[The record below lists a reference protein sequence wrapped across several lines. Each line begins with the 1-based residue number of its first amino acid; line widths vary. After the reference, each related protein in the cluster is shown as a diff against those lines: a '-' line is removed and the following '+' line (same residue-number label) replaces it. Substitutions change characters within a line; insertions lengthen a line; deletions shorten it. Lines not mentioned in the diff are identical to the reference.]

1 MEGYVMSSNALK
13 LHEKRIENQYIAF
26 YNQYSLDLRKDDV
39 PPRREL
45 SIRQRMIK
53 GYMQMLSNQK

>member
-1 MEGYVMSSNALK
+1 MSSNALK

-26 YNQYSLDLRKDDV
+26 YSQSRLDLRLDDV
-39 PPRREL
+39 PPRKER